1 MHFKEQ
7 QMLTSR
13 DNDEKV
19 TRQKTATT
27 TNQVSEPEKNQGEQ
41 GTKLQR
47 HWK

>member
-19 TRQKTATT
+19 TIEKTATTT
-27 TNQVSEPEKNQGEQ
+27 TNQVSEPEKNQ
-41 GTKLQR
+41 
-47 HWK
+47 

>member
-19 TRQKTATT
+19 TRQKTTT